1 MLIIILLSA
10 GLSRRMGAANKLLL
24 PFQGK
29 TMLETTLDQ
38 LFQVRNAEIVVVLGH
53 EAERIRPLLENY
65 KVKVIFNPNFE
76 NGMTSSIQ
84 AGVNAA
90 SEQSAGFMICLSDM
104 PLIQAVDYQYLVDV
118 FLDKIQSEPRV
129 IVQPIFEGK
138 PGNPVIFSNIYKPDI
153 LALDF
158 PEGCKPIVQ
167 ANRAYVQQV
176 NINTDAVLRD
186 ADTEDDFEQ
195 LNRKLEWNPAKFT
208 LNLHA

>member
-1 MLIIILLSA
+1 MISIILLAA

-29 TMLETTLDQ
+29 TMLETTLDH
-38 LFQVRNAEIVVVLGH
+38 LLQVTNAEIIVVLGH
-53 EAERIRPLLENY
+53 EAEQIRPLLENY
-65 KVKVIFNPNFE
+65 KVKVVFNPNFE

-90 SEQSAGFMICLSDM
+90 SEQSAGFMTCLSDM
-104 PLIQAVDYQYLVDV
+104 PLIQAVDYQYLADV

-129 IVQPIFEGK
+129 IVQPVFEGK

-153 LALDF
+153 LSLNF

-167 ANRAYVQQV
+167 ANRAYVHQV

-195 LNRKLEWNPAKFT
+195 LKQGRLIS
-208 LNLHA
+208 